1 MMISTL
7 NNKRVLIVGA
17 GITGMSVAR
26 FLDRNDI
33 SFELVDSALTDSI
46 VGDEGKRPD
55 VLLSLIHI

>member
-33 SFELVDSALTDSI
+33 SFEMVDSALTDSI
-46 VGDEGKRPD
+46 VGD
-55 VLLSLIHI
+55 